1 MTRKKINHIITKIQK
16 GQESALS
23 ELMQNTM
30 PDAIKIARNIIYD
43 LEFVED
49 VVQEAF
55 IKVWKNIDKYD
66 TKKGEFHSWFYK
78 IIQNECIDRNRKG
91 KIFESLNPE
100 IDYPLS
106 EGSLENDI
114 HFKLLK
120 SRVLTIALS
129 LPFKQRKVFTL
140 RDIHELSIDEVSKN
154 LEMSHGSVKTNLY
167 LARKKIKEVLEKE
180 EAVK

>member
-1 MTRKKINHIITKIQK
+1 MTPKKINHIIKKIQK
-16 GQESALS
+16 GQESAIS

-30 PDAIKIARNIIYD
+30 SDAIKIARNIIYD

-55 IKVWKNIDKYD
+55 IKVWKNIDMYD

-91 KIFESLNPE
+91 KIFGSLTSEAN
-100 IDYPLS
+100 YPIS
-106 EGSLENDI
+106 EGSLENDL

-129 LPFKQRKVFTL
+129 LPLRQREVFTL
-140 RDIHELSIDEVSKN
+140 RDIQELSIDEVAES

-167 LARKKIKEVLEKE
+167 LARRKIKEVLEKE
-180 EAVK
+180 ETVK